1 VRLGF
6 VTEACSISK
15 QGSRLLRWAA
25 VEAVQK
31 NHAGG
36 DFKAAYRRIAE
47 RAAATS
53 PRWPP
58 AAKFSPSCITACAT
72 ATSVS
77 SPGPQEGDAR
87 ARPAVQPADRHDPRP
102 SRRHVIGHCWLRR
115 IAPCSDPTTPV
126 GARRRH
132 DQAAER
138 PA

>member
-25 VEAVQK
+25 VEAVHK

-47 RAAATS
+47 RAAVIS

-72 ATSVS
+72 ATSVT

-102 SRRHVIGHCWLRR
+102 GRHHVIGHCWLRR
-115 IAPCSDPTTPV
+115 IAPCWDPTTPV